1 MQVATDR
8 CPCCNKKFFYYDS
21 RQYFCGSPIRT
32 FRKCGGSYIDKRYHE
47 LAIEGLPGSEFSK
60 GSYLFLIALGAYVLY
75 RGIHLIGYRELGM
88 SDTAVSRWLL
98 PVVFTVMGL
107 VLIIGGIIELIRI
120 ISGSK
125 ARKWEQKRQQ
135 SVARL
140 RNPDY
145 AWKLKQAGYPVPEE
159 YLR

>member
-1 MQVATDR
+1 MRDKIY
-8 CPCCNKKFFYYDS
+8 NFM
-21 RQYFCGSPIRT
+21 RT
-32 FRKCGGSYIDKRYHE
+32 RY
-47 LAIEGLPGSEFSK
+47 GNDQFS
-60 GSYLFLIALGAYVLY
+60 SFL
-75 RGIHLIGYRELGM
+75 
-88 SDTAVSRWLL
+88 TW
-98 PVVFTVMGL
+98 MGL
-107 VLIIGGIIELIRI
+107 ILIIGGIIELIRI

>member
-1 MQVATDR
+1 MRDKIYT
-8 CPCCNKKFFYYDS
+8 FM
-21 RQYFCGSPIRT
+21 RT
-32 FRKCGGSYIDKRYHE
+32 RY
-47 LAIEGLPGSEFSK
+47 GNDQFS
-60 GSYLFLIALGAYVLY
+60 SFL
-75 RGIHLIGYRELGM
+75 
-88 SDTAVSRWLL
+88 TW
-98 PVVFTVMGL
+98 MGL
-107 VLIIGGIIELIRI
+107 ILIIGGIIELIRI